1 MAVEKIQGTIGD
13 IIFQNEDNGYTVA
26 QMNTDEGEITVTG
39 CLATVKTGETI
50 EVSGQWK
57 SHEMYGL
64 QFNAESF
71 MPAVPSSV
79 SGILA
84 YLSSG
89 SIKGVGPKLAEKI
102 VDTFGVQTL
111 SVLQSSPEKITKVE
125 GIGKKKAKKIIESFA
140 QDREIRNI
148 MMQLIPYGLGSAY
161 CLKIYRKYREK
172 AMNVI
177 RENPY
182 RIAQDIPGIGFKTA
196 DSIGM
201 KMGIDPLSK
210 GRIEQGII
218 HSLKNGAL
226 SGHSYLPRD
235 VMCKKASALLGVNQ
249 NAIET
254 QIYEM
259 AAEQLIHIEN
269 GDEGQKVYL
278 FPYYIAESG
287 VCRKLV
293 QIASADIDKME
304 IDINDRIDSIESE
317 NSISLAKKQREAVE
331 KAANGGITIITG
343 GPGTGKTTTINSIIE
358 LFESEDMK
366 VKLAAPTGR
375 AAKRMSEA
383 TSKEAFTIHRLLEV
397 GYSADDE
404 ETVFLKDEDEPVN
417 CDVLIIDEAS
427 MIDVLL
433 MYNLLKAVKPG
444 TRLVIVGDVDQL
456 PPVGAGNVLS
466 DMIDSGVISTVK
478 LDEVFRQAKESMIV
492 VNAHRINKG
501 EPPLLNKKDKDFFFI
516 SAQGAEKSAREIAN
530 IVGSRLPT
538 YYGFDPLKDIQVL
551 SPMRKGDAGVG
562 SLNLVLQE
570 RLNPPHPM
578 REQDKIGGRVFR
590 VSDKVMQIKN
600 NYEKKWESEDGTCKG
615 QGVFNGDIGYVY
627 HIDKTSKAVYIVF
640 DDVKIAKYE
649 YNELDEIDHSFCTT
663 VHKSQGSEFEAVVIP
678 LVWAP
683 PMLLTRNL
691 LYTGIT
697 RAKKLVV
704 LVGEKRYL
712 NEMIKN
718 NRIQE
723 RFSSI
728 RQRLELFYSEGVLE
742 GE

>member
-1 MAVEKIQGTIGD
+1 MAIENIQGTVSE
-13 IIFQNEDNGYTVA
+13 IIFQNEENGYTVA
-26 QMNTDEGEITVTG
+26 RMNTDEGEVTVTG
-39 CLATVKTGETI
+39 CLATVKMGETI
-50 EVSGQWK
+50 RVSGEWK

-64 QFNAESF
+64 QFKAESF
-71 MPAVPSSV
+71 MPATPSSV

-89 SIKGVGPKLAEKI
+89 SIKGIGPKLAEKI
-102 VDTFGVQTL
+102 VHTFGVETL
-111 SVLQSSPEKITKVE
+111 LVLQTSPEKIMKVD
-125 GIGKKKAKKIIESFA
+125 GIGKKKAKKIMESFA

-148 MMQLIPYGLGSAY
+148 MMQLIPYGIGSTY
-161 CLKIYRKYREK
+161 CLKIYKKYREK
-172 AMNVI
+172 AMNII

-226 SGHSYLPRD
+226 SGHSYLPRE
-235 VMCKKASALLGVNQ
+235 VMCKKASELLGVCKS
-249 NAIET
+249 AIEM
-254 QIYEM
+254 QVYEM
-259 AAEQLIHIEN
+259 AAQQLIHIEN
-269 GDEGQKVYL
+269 GGDDQKVYL

-287 VCRKLV
+287 VCKKLV
-293 QIASADIDKME
+293 QIASADIEELE
-304 IDINDRIDSIESE
+304 IDIKDRIDSIERK

-331 KAANGGITIITG
+331 KAAIGGITIITG

-358 LFESEDMK
+358 LFESEKIK

-397 GYSADDE
+397 GYSADE
-404 ETVFLKDEDEPVN
+404 EESVFLKDEDEPIS
-417 CDVLIIDEAS
+417 CDALIIDEAS
-427 MIDVLL
+427 MIDVIL

-501 EPPLLNKKDKDFFFI
+501 DPPVLNKKDKDFFFI
-516 SAQGAEKSAREIAN
+516 EAQGSSKSAQEIAG
-530 IVGSRLPT
+530 IVGSRLPA
-538 YYGFDPLKDIQVL
+538 YYGLDPLKDIQVL

-562 SLNLVLQE
+562 SLNLILQE
-570 RLNPPHPM
+570 RLNPHSHLK
-578 REQDKIGGRVFR
+578 EQDKIGGRVFR
-590 VSDKVMQIKN
+590 VCDKVMQIKN
-600 NYEKKWESEDGTCKG
+600 NYDKKWESEDGSEKG

-627 HIDKTSKAVYIVF
+627 HIDKASKILYILF

-649 YNELDEIDHSFCTT
+649 YSETDEIDHSFCTT
-663 VHKSQGSEFEAVVIP
+663 VHKSQGSEFEAVVMP

-683 PMLLTRNL
+683 PMLMTRNL

-728 RQRLELFYSEGVLE
+728 RQRLEMFFREGILE
-742 GE
+742 GD